1 METGD
6 RTKKNDR
13 IMKQR
18 TDRTKQSHI
27 FATNERK
34 NEIESK
40 ENETAKKGRITENKE
55 KAKERKKVKRMP
67 GTMKQRTESETNKE
81 KKIPTQTNRK
91 NNIENKEI
99 KQPKRERR
107 K

>member
-1 METGD
+1 
-6 RTKKNDR
+6 
-13 IMKQR
+13 
-18 TDRTKQSHI
+18 
-27 FATNERK
+27 
-34 NEIESK
+34 
-40 ENETAKKGRITENKE
+40 
-55 KAKERKKVKRMP
+55 MP
-67 GTMKQRTESETNKE
+67 GTMNQRTESETNKE